1 MPAPEANG
9 RPFPN
14 IKLQLTS
21 HIRCITLPAIK
32 TGEGFFYE
40 HAYFSASCGV
50 SYLDIGHAR
59 VDGRNAASC
68 DVENRARS

>member
-1 MPAPEANG
+1 MSAPEANG

-14 IKLQLTS
+14 FKLQLTS
-21 HIRCITLPAIK
+21 HIRCTTLSAIK

-40 HAYFSASCGV
+40 YPYFSASCGV
-50 SYLDIGHAR
+50 GNLDDRDAR

-68 DVENRARS
+68 DVENRAKS